1 MNANFSYT
9 WSHIL
14 NNGSPEGEGGFR
26 PVECVR
32 DGCLMDS
39 GNGTP
44 VPVNSFLQYDYG
56 NADLDVRQRFTVM
69 LNYTLP
75 LGRSLHGATAY
86 LAKGWSVNAIYAYS
100 TGLPTSISEQGG
112 GPPGTITNAG
122 GILGFRGGDTP
133 NQVGDPNAGRVH
145 TLQAWFNT
153 FAFAVQAPGLLGNAS
168 ATAFTVHR
176 SGIGCVARQ
185 GPPRPGDHSL
195 EFRAESFNV
204 TNTPNFAEPIPSR
217 ISDVR

>member
-1 MNANFSYT
+1 M
-9 WSHIL
+9 
-14 NNGSPEGEGGFR
+14 
-26 PVECVR
+26 ECVR

-56 NADLDVRQRFTVM
+56 NGDLDVRQRFTVM

-75 LGRSLHGATAY
+75 FGKSLHGATAY
-86 LAKGWSVNAIYAYS
+86 LVKGWSVNAIYAHS

-112 GPPGTITNAG
+112 GPPGTITNAS

-133 NQVGDPNAGRVH
+133 NQVGDPNAGSVH
-145 TLQAWFNT
+145 TFKSGST
-153 FAFAVQAPGLLGNAS
+153 PPLLPCKRLDCWAMRG

-176 SGIGCVARQ
+176 RDIWIFRSPRSSPSGRVMRLQ
-185 GPPRPGDHSL
+185 
-195 EFRAESFNV
+195 FRAESFNL
-204 TNTPNFAEPIPSR
+204 TNTPNFAEPNTTLGSPTFGEITSTAPVSNPR
-217 ISDVR
+217 LLQFALRLSF